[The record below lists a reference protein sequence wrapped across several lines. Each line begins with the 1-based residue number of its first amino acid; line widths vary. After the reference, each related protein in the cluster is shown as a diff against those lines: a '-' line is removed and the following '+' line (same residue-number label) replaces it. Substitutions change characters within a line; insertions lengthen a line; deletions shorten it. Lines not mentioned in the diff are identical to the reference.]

1 MILQSKLPLRCPA
14 MGPARNGLAVQGPCT
29 CCLCLKGRG
38 PLSVLGVVLV
48 PSVNDS
54 YRMKLCIHASA
65 HLSHRKHIH
74 TSKKTLAWWRM
85 ETLVLKQRL
94 KESPVLTRL
103 SEEGLEVG
111 CYERKGVCWL
121 SDFLWHPDS
130 NSAGWSMFWG
140 HEFWVR
146 FSHILGVCVS
156 SLPLA
161 VPDIK

>member
-1 MILQSKLPLRCPA
+1 MNGFRDRCSLANQKMILQSKRPLRCPA
-14 MGPARNGLAVQGPCT
+14 MGPARNGLAAHGPCT

-65 HLSHRKHIH
+65 HLSRCKHMH
-74 TSKKTLAWWRM
+74 TSKKTLARWRM

-103 SEEGLEVG
+103 SEGLEVG

-121 SDFLWHPDS
+121 SDF
-130 NSAGWSMFWG
+130 
-140 HEFWVR
+140 V
-146 FSHILGVCVS
+146 
-156 SLPLA
+156 
-161 VPDIK
+161 